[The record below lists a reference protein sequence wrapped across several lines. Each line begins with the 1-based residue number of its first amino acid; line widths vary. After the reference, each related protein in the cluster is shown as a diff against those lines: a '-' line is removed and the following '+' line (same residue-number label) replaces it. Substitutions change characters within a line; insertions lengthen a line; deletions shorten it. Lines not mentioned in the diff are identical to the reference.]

1 MKIFYTLVFVTL
13 IILIGGFIYNSKK
26 IVEPWKNP
34 NYENPDD
41 ITSSHQPNPNQ
52 EHSNFERKR
61 T

>member
-26 IVEPWKNP
+26 IVWKNP